1 MEVKSIG
8 VIILTAFFLLELG
21 AMVAFGYWG
30 YHIKAG
36 SAVKIML
43 VIASPLVVAILWGVF
58 LSPKASLS
66 IFSFPF
72 RTALKLVVFVVAS
85 AALYAAGRSVLGLAF
100 LMLSLF
106 IVAAVFILRLH
117 KVKI

>member
-1 MEVKSIG
+1 MKSIG

-36 SAVKIML
+36 HAVKIIL
-43 VIASPLVVAILWGVF
+43 AIASPLVVAILWGVF
-58 LSPKASLS
+58 LSPKALLS
-66 IFSFPF
+66 IFTFPF

-85 AALYAAGRSVLGLAF
+85 AALYAAGRSVLGLVF
-100 LMLSLF
+100 LIISLF
-106 IVAAVFILRLH
+106 IVATVFILRLH
-117 KVKI
+117 EVKI